1 MLGLFFLVKLV
12 KLIEFSRILRT
23 VKGEICMNKKG
34 RPPKNDSKNRQY
46 RLRMTQEEYENLE
59 KLAAQN
65 GVTMSDILRTGIE
78 LLCVLD
84 KNFSKNSPKT

>member
-1 MLGLFFLVKLV
+1 
-12 KLIEFSRILRT
+12 
-23 VKGEICMNKKG
+23 MNKRG